1 MSFLKDV
8 GLPIEPKGFDVRG
21 RRDAGKI
28 SKECEE
34 HLLSSKCMHLEM
46 ATTAWT
52 I

>member
-21 RRDAGKI
+21 RRDAGKS

-34 HLLSSKCMHLEM
+34 HLLLPPPGIYDTCHLLES
-46 ATTAWT
+46 
-52 I
+52 